1 MPTVLPVVK
10 NFFSPLWRK
19 LLIIDFPYQ
28 CSPIVSCN
36 ASRYKQDGVRAID
49 VQQVAKSQFKA
60 RALELFRKIEES
72 GSSVVVT
79 DKGRPIV
86 EVRRY
91 RMNHRSPL
99 EVLRNSVADFKRPTE
114 PV

>member
-36 ASRYKQDGVRAID
+36 ASRYKQGGVRAID

-72 GSSVVVT
+72 GSTAVVT
-79 DKGRPIV
+79 GQ
-86 EVRRY
+86 RR
-91 RMNHRSPL
+91 RVWSAPGPAVWGL
-99 EVLRNSVADFKRPTE
+99 T
-114 PV
+114 